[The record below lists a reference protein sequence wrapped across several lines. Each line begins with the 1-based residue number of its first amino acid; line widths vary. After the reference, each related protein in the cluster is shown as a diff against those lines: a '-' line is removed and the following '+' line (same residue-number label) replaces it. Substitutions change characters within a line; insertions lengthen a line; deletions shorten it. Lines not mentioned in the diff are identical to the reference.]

1 MDSGLVFNIQR
12 YSLHDGPGIR
22 STVFFK
28 GCPLNC
34 WWCHNPES
42 QDRSPEVRVVESRCL
57 RCGECFD
64 ACPQQGAGPMIAE
77 AAHCTRCG
85 ACVAACPSGA
95 REMMGRRMT
104 VEEVVQEVLRDRLFY
119 DDSGG
124 GVTISG
130 GEPLLQPVFLRALV
144 RSLREHSVHVAVD
157 TCGYASQAALLSIA
171 PDVNLFLYDLKAI
184 DDPLHMRHTGVSNRV
199 ILDNLQRLAQVHDQI
214 WIRVPLIPGFNSDE
228 LPQIAQ
234 FVSSISSIRQVH
246 ILPYHE
252 LGLHKRTRGP
262 EPPQDTIESPSEQQL
277 QAAADTFRACGL
289 NALIGG

>member
-1 MDSGLVFNIQR
+1 
-12 YSLHDGPGIR
+12 
-22 STVFFK
+22 
-28 GCPLNC
+28 
-34 WWCHNPES
+34 
-42 QDRSPEVRVVESRCL
+42 
-57 RCGECFD
+57 
-64 ACPQQGAGPMIAE
+64 
-77 AAHCTRCG
+77 
-85 ACVAACPSGA
+85 
-95 REMMGRRMT
+95 MGRRMT

-157 TCGYASQAALLSIA
+157 TCGYASQEALLSVA

-228 LPQIAQ
+228 LPQIAR

-252 LGLHKRTRGP
+252 LGLHKRTRRP
-262 EPPQDTIESPSEQQL
+262 EPSPDTIESPTDQQL
-277 QAAADTFRACGL
+277 QAAADIFRDCGL